1 MTIHC
6 VSLQSVK
13 ACATRPAQPHQTLF
27 STYNLT
33 DASAVH
39 TTRSTLVVFSPAK
52 AITTLAT
59 PAFSALQV
67 VVATALEANFGLAGV
82 HTTMPAGVDVTVGV
96 PVAALVG
103 AEGGGMLTARMRSV
117 LLWSTVRRVALT
129 EVTRAGAPTAS
140 K

>member
-82 HTTMPAGVDVTVGV
+82 HTTMPAGVDVTV
-96 PVAALVG
+96 AALVG

>member
-52 AITTLAT
+52 AITTLAS

-82 HTTMPAGVDVTVGV
+82 HTTMPAGVDVT
-96 PVAALVG
+96 VAALVG

>member
-82 HTTMPAGVDVTVGV
+82 HTTMPAGVDVTV
-96 PVAALVG
+96 AALVG

-129 EVTRAGAPTAS
+129 EVTRTGAHEVTL
-140 K
+140 